1 MSNAL
6 RTPRLS
12 DPSFVMQA
20 VANFGDPAE
29 LVPLGI
35 TVDASTRGWVI
46 MMRANRKTQPVI
58 SALCAALALKEEALD
73 RIDDSERNATGVR
86 SLGQEMLSHV
96 IHRDWVNEG
105 DAVARHGEKIIAAR
119 HMENEA
125 LAALLDKINVHAT
138 NCRAA
143 RFGADMVDGF
153 TLFHLR
159 DDPARGSTLQAFL
172 KAYSG
177 LEVPVLSAYHTEFGT
192 VFLPKAP
199 PREALGAV
207 AHIMNRAPELFGFAA
222 KGFSDAPSA
231 MLFALVENDTS
242 EGKSTHG
249 RDMCLDLRHS
259 RFFGSQAFAEHI
271 RPVMIT
277 AMPSADPEKSIED
290 LGRQLRNSK
299 GTFAHALQ
307 LRENQDELLARDTL
321 TDLSILKSERK
332 ALDLQIRHIH
342 AGLPAQVVLI
352 RVGDEGLETVIHF
365 LRGLVSRN
373 DSWKGVSYKLEQNSS
388 VPEKRR
394 HVFHFSPELAKEISI
409 YARLQGKADIEW
421 FRGDQAWTQ
430 IYGAFSRF
438 QILVPWKTALHPL
451 PHSWEADQI
460 DGYLAEMV
468 ALWSGEKIRLPAG
481 KEHVLVFYPQTGES
495 GSPLA
500 VDVYMEGDF
509 RPIEGR
515 TITWLNAVQAQLTLP
530 SDKSEVLEAEVLEAE
545 VLETDAEIASKRALK
560 AEQIK
565 AVLVAQEKEMLA
577 YGRDAVAAIF
587 DGIEKAVGDIVAQME
602 DRISLI
608 QELETAAKD
617 MERKYQAASG
627 RLSGIHRKDRQ
638 FARKAKSETARDVR
652 EMTAFMDELERREK
666 ASDAAIA
673 RTTMRIQAMHSN
685 IAAMKAQL
693 KWWSND

>member
-20 VANFGDPAE
+20 VANFGDPAD

-35 TVDASTRGWVI
+35 TVDVSTRGWVI
-46 MMRANRKTQPVI
+46 MMRSTRKTQPVI
-58 SALCAALALKEEALD
+58 AALCAALALKEAALE
-73 RIDDSERNATGVR
+73 RISDSERSATGVR
-86 SLGQEMLSHV
+86 TLGQEMLSHI

-105 DAVARHGEKIIAAR
+105 DAVARQGEKIIATR
-119 HMENEA
+119 HMGNEA
-125 LAALLDKINVHAT
+125 LATLLDKINVHAT

-143 RFGADMVDGF
+143 NFGADMADGF

-199 PREALGAV
+199 PRESLSAV
-207 AHIMNRAPELFGFAA
+207 AYIMDRAPELFGFAA
-222 KGFSDAPSA
+222 KGATGAPSA
-231 MLFALVENDTS
+231 MLFALVENDDS
-242 EGKSTHG
+242 EEKGTHG
-249 RDMCLDLRHS
+249 RDICLDLRNS

-277 AMPSADPEKSIED
+277 AMPSADPEKGIED
-290 LGRQLRNSK
+290 LRRQLRNSK

-307 LRENQDELLARDTL
+307 LRENLDELLARDEL
-321 TDLSILKSERK
+321 VDLSILKSERK
-332 ALDLQIRHIH
+332 ALDLQIRHIK
-342 AGLPAQVVLI
+342 ASLPAQAVLI
-352 RVGDEGLETVIHF
+352 RVGDEGLDSVIHF
-365 LRGLVSRN
+365 LRGLISRN
-373 DSWKGVSYKLEQNSS
+373 DNWEGVSYKLEQNASD
-388 VPEKRR
+388 PEKRR

-430 IYGAFSRF
+430 IYGAFSRI
-438 QILVPWKTALHPL
+438 QVLVPWKTALHPL
-451 PHSWEADQI
+451 PHSWDGDQI
-460 DGYLAEMV
+460 DNYLAEMV
-468 ALWSGEKIRLPAG
+468 SLWSGESIQLPSG
-481 KEHVLVFYPQTGES
+481 KDHVLVFYPNSEES

-509 RPIEGR
+509 KPIKGQ
-515 TITWLNAVQAQLTLP
+515 TITWLNAVQAQLTQA
-530 SDKSEVLEAEVLEAE
+530 SEKGETLEAEA
-545 VLETDAEIASKRALK
+545 LETDAEIASIRPPK

-565 AVLVAQEKEMLA
+565 AVLAAQEQEMLA
-577 YGRDAVAAIF
+577 YGRDAVVAIF
-587 DGIEKAVGDIVAQME
+587 DGVEKAVGDIVARMDE
-602 DRISLI
+602 RIGLI

-617 MERKYQAASG
+617 MERKYHAASG

-638 FARKAKSETARDVR
+638 FAQRAKSETARDVR
-652 EMTAFMDELERREK
+652 EMTAFMDELEKREK

-673 RTTMRIQAMHSN
+673 RTTKRIKAMHSN
-685 IAAMKAQL
+685 IAVMKAQL